1 MKQTDGDLNRVKG
14 HNKDVLWNS
23 QTEQIAQEIGE
34 KKVMKNWEQ
43 TITGIDV
50 IHQVDQHAS
59 WKVFDYLP

>member
-23 QTEQIAQEIGE
+23 QTEQIVQEIGE

-43 TITGIDV
+43 TITGIHV
-50 IHQVDQHAS
+50 IHRVDQCAS
-59 WKVFDYLP
+59 GEVFDYLP